1 MDLKGKKVLVFGSGI
16 SGEAAAGLLFC
27 NGADVVLY
35 DGNEK
40 LDAGR
45 IKDEILQEGR
55 SKAPEE
61 THGTVSVV
69 LGDFP
74 EALLGEL
81 DLTVMSPGVPTDLP
95 IVEKMKAKDIPVWGE
110 IELAYACGKVMS
122 LQLRVRTERQRLRHC
137 SGRS

>member
-45 IKDEILQEGR
+45 IKDEILQEARNSQCGAWR
-55 SKAPEE
+55 
-61 THGTVSVV
+61 
-69 LGDFP
+69 FP
-74 EALLGEL
+74 GGA
-81 DLTVMSPGVPTDLP
+81 
-95 IVEKMKAKDIPVWGE
+95 A
-110 IELAYACGKVMS
+110 
-122 LQLRVRTERQRLRHC
+122 R
-137 SGRS
+137 

>member
-55 SKAPEE
+55 SKASEK

-81 DLTVMSPGVPTDLP
+81 DLTVMCSWEIRDPSLWADLSQ
-95 IVEKMKAKDIPVWGE
+95 ER
-110 IELAYACGKVMS
+110 LTCCRCRCLS
-122 LQLRVRTERQRLRHC
+122 LL
-137 SGRS
+137 